1 MKPRVKYKK
10 VRSFLR
16 KIKHSNQRADIDLR
30 EELTATNH
38 SLYPLW
44 RECLTES
51 EEFARALA
59 GEPVDAAVKAMAADF
74 GALRPSFLEWWI
86 LRGRQLFAAQLYT
99 PHVSHVPSERLDK
112 FDVYPVLY
120 IKVPLQLSRKDV
132 NKQLTEL
139 LDFEFDKAKLA
150 ADQITP
156 KRQLY
161 QDQRLRRAS
170 IDMMLRAW
178 RARKHTT
185 DEWWQTG
192 EQLELNTE
200 FVCQPDDHAETLKR
214 KQRLMSLTTQ
224 RLHRTA
230 ASLIHF
236 AARGDF
242 PRVK

>member
-1 MKPRVKYKK
+1 MAEIEKNPILQEFFA
-10 VRSFLR
+10 RSL
-16 KIKHSNQRADIDLR
+16 HGRAREDADLADECAAAAR
-30 EELTATNH
+30 
-38 SLYPLW
+38 SIFPLW
-44 RECLTES
+44 RECLSES
-51 EEFARALA
+51 DDYANALA
-59 GEPVDAAVKAMAADF
+59 DEPVDAAVKAMVTDF
-74 GALRPSFLEWWI
+74 GALEPNFMQWWI

-99 PHVSHVPSERLDK
+99 PHVSHVPSERLSAQEI
-112 FDVYPVLY
+112 YPVLH

-139 LDFEFDKAKLA
+139 LDIELDKAKLA
-150 ADQITP
+150 ADQIPP

-170 IDMMLRAW
+170 IEMMLRAW

-192 EQLELNTE
+192 EQLGLNDE
-200 FVCQPDDHAETLKR
+200 FVCQPDDDAETVKR

>member
-1 MKPRVKYKK
+1 MEEIDKRQIVKDFLDK
-10 VRSFLR
+10 V
-16 KIKHSNQRADIDLR
+16 HNSNQRADIDLG

-51 EEFARALA
+51 EEYALALA
-59 GEPVDAAVKAMAADF
+59 GEPVDAAVQAMAADF
-74 GALRPSFLEWWI
+74 GALEPNFFEWWI

-99 PHVSHVPSERLDK
+99 PHVSHAPTGWLSVQE
-112 FDVYPVLY
+112 VHPVLY
-120 IKVPLQLSRKDV
+120 IRVPLQLSRKDV

-161 QDQRLRRAS
+161 QDQRLRRS
-170 IDMMLRAW
+170 SLDMMLRAW

-192 EQLELNTE
+192 EQLELNDE
-200 FVCQPDDHAETLKR
+200 FVCQPDDHAETVKR